1 MSKLYELTDEYL
13 ALWDSLNDPDADWDA
28 AEAALKGI
36 EAALDAKVENC
47 AKAIRGMESEQESI
61 LAEIERLTKRQHAL
75 ETKTQG
81 LKNYVQAEMETAG
94 RDKIRTDLFTIA
106 IQRSP
111 DRLIVHSE
119 AEIPDVFFKHIPA
132 TTQLDKTAVKK
143 ALAGGTAVPGC
154 ELTHGFHLRIR

>member
-1 MSKLYELTDEYL
+1 MAKLYELTDEYL

-47 AKAIRGMESEQESI
+47 AKVIRGMESEQESI
-61 LAEIERLTKRQHAL
+61 LAEIERLQRRERAL
-75 ETKTQG
+75 EAKTQG

-106 IQRSP
+106 IQHSP
-111 DRLIVHSE
+111 DKVHVTDE
-119 AEIPDVFFKHIPA
+119 TKIPA
-132 TTQLDKTAVKK
+132 QYYQTTKRLDKVEVLRMLK
-143 ALAGGTAVPGC
+143 AGYAVPGC
-154 ELTHGFHLRIR
+154 ELTQGSHLRIR

>member
-13 ALWDSLNDPDADWDA
+13 TLWDSLNDPDADWDA

-36 EAALDAKVENC
+36 ETALDSKVENC
-47 AKAIRGMESEQESI
+47 AKAIRGMESEEESI
-61 LAEIERLTKRQHAL
+61 LAEIERLQKRANAL
-75 ETKTQG
+75 EKKTQS

-111 DRLIVHSE
+111 DKLIVHSE
-119 AEIPDVFFKHIPA
+119 EHIPEIFFKHIPA

-154 ELTHGFHLRIR
+154 ELAHGFHLRIR

>member
-13 ALWDSLNDPDADWDA
+13 TLWDSLNDPDADWDA
-28 AEAALKGI
+28 AEAVLKGI
-36 EAALDAKVENC
+36 ETALDSKVENC
-47 AKAIRGMESEQESI
+47 AKAIRGMESEEESI
-61 LAEIERLTKRQHAL
+61 LAEIERLQKRANAL
-75 ETKTQG
+75 EKKTQS

-111 DRLIVHSE
+111 DKLIVHSE
-119 AEIPDVFFKHIPA
+119 EHIPEIFFKHIPA

-143 ALAGGTAVPGC
+143 ALAGGAAVPGC
-154 ELTHGFHLRIR
+154 ELAHGFHLRIR